1 MKGSK
6 TKNNV
11 KYIEIKNA
19 RTHNLKN
26 VSAAIPRNK
35 LTVITGVSGS
45 GKSSLAFDT
54 LYAEGQRRFVESLS
68 AYARQFL
75 ERISKPDVDSI
86 SGLPPAIAIGQ
97 NPPAR
102 NPRSTVGTTTEIY
115 DYIRLLYARIGVSI
129 CHGCGKTISKDSP
142 QSIVD
147 SIFEMDEGSRIYI
160 LFAPNNLLKVD
171 EELKKAKKFGFNRV
185 IDINTSEMIDIHEQE
200 PKWERF
206 SNNLYFVVDRLVLR
220 KDEETRSRLIDSVE
234 TAFNTGQGRCAVLND
249 TTKSLRKFSN
259 IYECADCGFVYE
271 EPEPRLFS
279 FNNPKG
285 ACPHCQG
292 FGRTMGI
299 DEDLVVPNKSL
310 SIGKDAIYPL
320 KSPSFIKFRQ
330 ELFDACRRN
339 EIDLSKPYNELTEK
353 ELKVIW
359 DGDALYGGVNGFFKM
374 LEENNYKVQYRIILS
389 KYRGFTRCKH
399 CGGARLRTSA
409 RQVFVGGKN
418 IPEIIQLPLEK
429 LLDFFQKLELTDYQK
444 QVSEQILQEIV
455 KRLQLLVDI
464 GLGYLTLSRLTHT
477 LSGGES
483 QRINLATALGSAL
496 VGTLY
501 VLDEPSQGLHPRD
514 TDRLV
519 NILFKLR
526 NIGNTIVVVEHDP
539 DIIRKAD
546 YIIDIGPRAGSF
558 GGEIV
563 FNGTYDKMMESENSL
578 TALYLSGKVK
588 IPLPQQRRKISN
600 GGITFFNV
608 KHNNLD
614 IEKITF
620 PLNAFVV
627 VTGVSGSG
635 KSSLVYNVLYAG
647 LKKQSGL
654 PSSEVGQFSKVAGS
668 EKIKFVEMVDQS
680 NIGISTRS
688 TPATYTKVFDTIRE
702 VFAQTQA
709 SRQLGLRPGYFSFN
723 VPGGRCD
730 VCEGE
735 GYVTV
740 DMQFLPDVRLVCE
753 ACGGTRYKKEA
764 RNIYYNGK
772 NIVDVL
778 NMTVDEAAVFF
789 YDHPKIVNKLGILQK
804 VGLGYLKLGQSSSML
819 SGGESQR
826 IKLATHLDSSVEGH
840 TLFIFDEPTTGLHLD
855 DISKLLTAMQE
866 LVEQGHSVV
875 VIEHNLHII
884 AAADWIIDLGPEAGE
899 LGGRIVAEGPPER
912 IAKAKNSHTGE
923 YLRKFFEN
931 EYGLSL

>member
-171 EELKKAKKFGFNRV
+171 EELEKAKKLGFNRV

-563 FNGTYDKMMESENSL
+563 FSGTYDEMMESENSL

>member
-171 EELKKAKKFGFNRV
+171 EELEKAKKLGFNRV

-620 PLNAFVV
+620 PLNAYVV

-668 EKIKFVEMVDQS
+668 EKIKFVEMVDQT

-709 SRQLGLRPGYFSFN
+709 ARQLGLRPGYFSFN

-753 ACGGTRYKKEA
+753 PCGGTRYKKEA

>member
-171 EELKKAKKFGFNRV
+171 EELEKAKKFGFNRV

-563 FNGTYDKMMESENSL
+563 FSGTYDKMMESENSL

-709 SRQLGLRPGYFSFN
+709 ARQLGLRPGYFSFN

>member
-171 EELKKAKKFGFNRV
+171 EELEKAKKLGFNRV

-399 CGGARLRTSA
+399 CGGARLRSSA

-620 PLNAFVV
+620 PLNAYVV

-709 SRQLGLRPGYFSFN
+709 ARQLGLRPGYFSFN

>member
-171 EELKKAKKFGFNRV
+171 EELEKAKKFGFNRV

-563 FNGTYDKMMESENSL
+563 FSGTYDEMIKSENSL

-709 SRQLGLRPGYFSFN
+709 ARQLGLRPGYFSFN

>member
-171 EELKKAKKFGFNRV
+171 EELEKAKKLGFNRV

-563 FNGTYDKMMESENSL
+563 FSGTYDEMIKSENSL

-709 SRQLGLRPGYFSFN
+709 ARQLGLRPGYFSFN

>member
-171 EELKKAKKFGFNRV
+171 EELEKAKKLGFNRV

>member
-6 TKNNV
+6 EQNKV
-11 KYIEIKNA
+11 KYIEIRNA

-26 VSAAIPRNK
+26 ISVAIPRNQ

-97 NPPAR
+97 SPPAR

-147 SIFEMDEGSRIYI
+147 SIFEMEEGARIYI
-160 LFAPNNLLKVD
+160 LFAPNSLLKIED
-171 EELKKAKKFGFNRV
+171 EEEKVKKLGINRV
-185 IDINTSEMIDIHEQE
+185 INIKTSEIIDLHEQSIE
-200 PKWERF
+200 WQRF
-206 SNNLYFVVDRLVLR
+206 ESNLYFVVDRLVLR

-234 TAFNTGQGRCAVLND
+234 TAFNIGQGRCAVYND
-249 TTKSLRKFSN
+249 TTKTIRKFSD
-259 IYECADCGFVYE
+259 IYECADCGYVYE

-299 DEDLVVPNKSL
+299 DEELVVPNKNLPIS
-310 SIGKDAIYPL
+310 KDAIYPL
-320 KSPSFIKFRQ
+320 KSPSFIKYRQ
-330 ELFDACRRN
+330 ELLEACRRN
-339 EIDLSKPYNELTEK
+339 SIDLNKPYNELTEQ

-359 DGDALYGGVNGFFKM
+359 DGDALYEGVNGFFKM

-399 CGGARLRTSA
+399 CGGSRLRTSA

-418 IPEIIQLPLEK
+418 IPEIIQIPLEK
-429 LLDFFQKLELTDYQK
+429 LLVFFQALELTSYQE
-444 QVSEQILQEIV
+444 QVASQILQEIV

-464 GLGYLTLSRLTHT
+464 GLGYLTLSRLSHT

-496 VGTLY
+496 VGTMY

-563 FNGTYDKMMESENSL
+563 FSGTYDEMKKSGKSL
-578 TALYLSGKVK
+578 TALYLSGKMK
-588 IPLPQQRRKISN
+588 IPLPKQRRKISN
-600 GGITFFNV
+600 EGISFFNV

-614 IEKITF
+614 IEKVSF
-620 PLNAFVV
+620 PLNALVV

-647 LKKQSGL
+647 LKKQSGS
-654 PSSEVGQFSKVAGS
+654 PSSEVGQFSKISGS

-680 NIGISTRS
+680 NIAISTRS

-709 SRQLGLRPGYFSFN
+709 ARQLGLRPGYFSFN

-778 NMTVDEAAVFF
+778 DMTIDEAAVFF

-826 IKLATHLDSSVEGH
+826 IKLATHLDSTVEGH

-855 DISKLLTAMQE
+855 DISKLLMAIQE
-866 LVEQGHSVV
+866 LVDKGHSVV

-884 AAADWIIDLGPEAGE
+884 SAADWIIDLGPEAGE
-899 LGGRIVAEGPPER
+899 FGGKIVAEGPPER
-912 IAKAKNSHTGE
+912 IAKTKNSHTGK

-931 EYGLSL
+931 EYGINL

>member
-1 MKGSK
+1 
-6 TKNNV
+6 
-11 KYIEIKNA
+11 
-19 RTHNLKN
+19 
-26 VSAAIPRNK
+26 
-35 LTVITGVSGS
+35 
-45 GKSSLAFDT
+45 
-54 LYAEGQRRFVESLS
+54 
-68 AYARQFL
+68 
-75 ERISKPDVDSI
+75 SI

-171 EELKKAKKFGFNRV
+171 EELEKAKKLGFNRV

-620 PLNAFVV
+620 PLNAYVV

-668 EKIKFVEMVDQS
+668 EKIKFVEMVDQT

-709 SRQLGLRPGYFSFN
+709 ARQLGLRPGYFSFN

-753 ACGGTRYKKEA
+753 PCGGTRYKKEA

>member
-171 EELKKAKKFGFNRV
+171 EELEKAKKLGFNRV

-563 FNGTYDKMMESENSL
+563 FSGTYDEMIKSENSL

-620 PLNAFVV
+620 PLNAYVV

-668 EKIKFVEMVDQS
+668 EKIKFVEMVDQT

-709 SRQLGLRPGYFSFN
+709 ARQLGLRPGYFSFN

-753 ACGGTRYKKEA
+753 PCGGTRYKKEA

>member
-1 MKGSK
+1 MKESK
-6 TKNNV
+6 TKDSV
-11 KYIEIKNA
+11 KYIEIKHA
-19 RTHNLKN
+19 RTHNLN
-26 VSAAIPRNK
+26 NISVAIPRNQ

-129 CHGCGKTISKDSP
+129 CHGCGKAISKDTP
-142 QSIVD
+142 QSIVE
-147 SIFEMDEGSRIYI
+147 SIFEMEGGSRIYI
-160 LFAPNNLLKVD
+160 LFAPSSLLKVE
-171 EELKKAKKFGFNRV
+171 EELEKAKKLGFNRV
-185 IDINTSEMIDIHEQE
+185 ININTSELIDIHEQLPE
-200 PKWERF
+200 WQRF
-206 SNNLYFVVDRLVLR
+206 ENNLYFVVDRLVLR
-220 KDEETRSRLIDSVE
+220 KDEETRSRLVDSVE
-234 TAFNTGQGRCAVLND
+234 TAFNTGQGRCAVYND
-249 TTKSLRKFSN
+249 TTKKIRKFSN
-259 IYECADCGFVYE
+259 IYECADCGYVYE

-299 DEDLVVPNKSL
+299 DEDLVIPNKSL
-310 SIGKDAIYPL
+310 SISKDAIYPL

-339 EIDLSKPYNELTEK
+339 NIDLSKPYNELTEQ

-359 DGDALYGGVNGFFKM
+359 DGDTIYEGVNGFFKM

-399 CGGARLRTSA
+399 CGGSRLRTSA

-418 IPEIIQLPLEK
+418 IPEIIQIPLEK
-429 LLDFFQKLELTDYQK
+429 LLDFFKKLELTSYQK
-444 QVSEQILQEIV
+444 QISEQILQEIV

-464 GLGYLTLSRLTHT
+464 GLGYLTLSRLSHT

-539 DIIRKAD
+539 DIIRQAD

-563 FNGTYDKMMESENSL
+563 FSGTYDKMWKSGNSL
-578 TALYLSGKVK
+578 TALYLSGKMK
-588 IPLPQQRRKISN
+588 IPLPQQRRKITN
-600 GGITFFNV
+600 GGITFFTV
-608 KHNNLD
+608 RHNNLD

-620 PLNAFVV
+620 PLNALVV

-647 LKKQSGL
+647 LKKQSGS
-654 PSSEVGQFSKVAGS
+654 PSSEVGQFSKITGS

-709 SRQLGLRPGYFSFN
+709 ARQLGLRPGYFSFN

-778 NMTVDEAAVFF
+778 DMTVDEAAIFF
-789 YDHPKIVNKLGILQK
+789 YDHPKIINKLGILQK

-866 LVEQGHSVV
+866 LVDKGHSVV
-875 VIEHNLHII
+875 VIEHNLYII
-884 AAADWIIDLGPEAGE
+884 SAADWIIDLGPEAGE
-899 LGGRIVAEGPPER
+899 LGGKIVAEGPPER

-931 EYGLSL
+931 EYGVSL

>member
-171 EELKKAKKFGFNRV
+171 EELEKAKKLGFNRV

-753 ACGGTRYKKEA
+753 PCGGTRYKKEA

>member
-171 EELKKAKKFGFNRV
+171 EELEKAKKLGFNRV

-206 SNNLYFVVDRLVLR
+206 SNNLYFVVDRLMLR

-620 PLNAFVV
+620 PLNAYVV

-709 SRQLGLRPGYFSFN
+709 ARQLGLRPGYFSFN

>member
-171 EELKKAKKFGFNRV
+171 EELEKAKKLGFNRV

-620 PLNAFVV
+620 PLNAYVV

-635 KSSLVYNVLYAG
+635 KSSL
-647 LKKQSGL
+647 
-654 PSSEVGQFSKVAGS
+654 
-668 EKIKFVEMVDQS
+668 
-680 NIGISTRS
+680 
-688 TPATYTKVFDTIRE
+688 
-702 VFAQTQA
+702 
-709 SRQLGLRPGYFSFN
+709 
-723 VPGGRCD
+723 
-730 VCEGE
+730 
-735 GYVTV
+735 
-740 DMQFLPDVRLVCE
+740 
-753 ACGGTRYKKEA
+753 
-764 RNIYYNGK
+764 
-772 NIVDVL
+772 
-778 NMTVDEAAVFF
+778 
-789 YDHPKIVNKLGILQK
+789 
-804 VGLGYLKLGQSSSML
+804 
-819 SGGESQR
+819 
-826 IKLATHLDSSVEGH
+826 
-840 TLFIFDEPTTGLHLD
+840 
-855 DISKLLTAMQE
+855 
-866 LVEQGHSVV
+866 
-875 VIEHNLHII
+875 
-884 AAADWIIDLGPEAGE
+884 
-899 LGGRIVAEGPPER
+899 
-912 IAKAKNSHTGE
+912 
-923 YLRKFFEN
+923 
-931 EYGLSL
+931 

>member
-102 NPRSTVGTTTEIY
+102 NPRSTVGTTTVIY

>member
-709 SRQLGLRPGYFSFN
+709 ARQLGLRPGYFSFN

>member
-171 EELKKAKKFGFNRV
+171 EELEKAKKLGFNRV

-620 PLNAFVV
+620 PLNAYVV

-709 SRQLGLRPGYFSFN
+709 ARQLGLRPGYFSFN